1 VKELDKFDIDI
12 IKLGTGSH
20 DYQFEIGNSFFEAFG
35 GEIINKGKGNVNV
48 TLDKNERLIDV
59 TFHLD
64 LEVELTCDR
73 SLEKFDY
80 QIDET
85 EGLIFK
91 YGDEEGELDENII
104 IIPHNSQR
112 INLAQPIYEFIS
124 LAVPMKKL
132 HPRFDGEDDIDEL
145 VYTSKKEEKKEIEE
159 KATDPRWEALQ
170 KLKKN

>member
-20 DYQFEIGNSFFEAFG
+20 DYQFEIGNSFFEAFD
-35 GEIINKGKGNVNV
+35 GEIINKGKGKVDV

-59 TFHLD
+59 TFHFKLN
-64 LEVELTCDR
+64 VELTCDR

-91 YGDEEGELDENII
+91 YGEEEGELDENII
-104 IIPHNSQR
+104 IIPHSSQR
-112 INLAQPIYEFIS
+112 INLAQHIYEFTS

-132 HPRFDGEDDIDEL
+132 HPKFDDTDDTDEL
-145 VYTSKKEEKKEIEE
+145 VYSSNEEYQPEVENQ
-159 KATDPRWEALQ
+159 ATDPRWEALQ
-170 KLKKN
+170 KLKKK